1 MNVPEDLTRGSADYD
16 RHERD
21 ESPPPGLG
29 LSDEQFRDALGVL
42 LQRIDSLPPEERLRL
57 QCAADA
63 TRQRHDQLRLTVQR
77 LQETLD
83 TLRVSIKYLV
93 FDVEATRRE
102 NDYLRRMLG
111 ERGDDGAAGGT
122 E

>member
-1 MNVPEDLTRGSADYD
+1 MS
-16 RHERD
+16 H
-21 ESPPPGLG
+21 
-29 LSDEQFRDALGVL
+29 SDEPIYRQVDSDLELPPVMGLDEEPFRDALSML
-42 LQRIDSLPPEERLRL
+42 LERVESLPPEERLRL
-57 QCAADA
+57 KGAADA
-63 TRQRHDQLRLTVQR
+63 TRRRHEQLRETVQR

-102 NDYLRRMLG
+102 NDYLKKMLG
-111 ERGDDGAAGGT
+111 RDEI

>member
-1 MNVPEDLTRGSADYD
+1 MSDADEPISRHAQDQADSLELAALPPLGED
-16 RHERD
+16 
-21 ESPPPGLG
+21 
-29 LSDEQFRDALGVL
+29 QFSDALAL
-42 LQRIDSLPPEERLRL
+42 LLDRVDSLPAEERRRL
-57 QCAADA
+57 KGAADA
-63 TRQRHDQLRLTVQR
+63 TRQKHEQLRQTVQR

-102 NDYLRRMLG
+102 NDYLKKLLG
-111 ERGDDGAAGGT
+111 KDES